1 MLTATV
7 LALLP
12 TLQTQPE
19 PPQDLPQVELTG
31 DNLIVD
37 RSCVIHIPKGLVIE
51 DADGDGIVHIAAPGI
66 TVQFAEGSV
75 LRGTDSGRAPDMYRG
90 YGVTLTGQ
98 SGVTI
103 SGLHATGLWC
113 GIRAAEANDLTI
125 ENSSFDDNRRD
136 RLKSTPE
143 AEDSSDWLWPH
154 ENDEGQWLSRY
165 GAAMAISRS
174 SKVTV
179 HDCKVRRGQNG
190 LILDR
195 VTESTVYDNDF
206 SFLSG
211 WGLAMW
217 RSSDN
222 MVSRNALDFCIRG
235 YSHDV
240 YNRGQD
246 SAGILM
252 FEQCSNN
259 TFGENSVTH
268 GGDGFFA
275 FAGKEALGE
284 HGKHKADWYKERGH
298 VHNSIQHNDFS
309 YAAAHGLELTF
320 SFRNRITENRFV
332 GNAICGIWGGYSSDT
347 FIAGNRFEA
356 NGDRGY
362 GLERG
367 GINIEHGSHNR
378 IQQNTFKDNK
388 CGIHLWW
395 DDDAGLLK
403 LPWAKTNGATSEGN
417 IIHSNSFVGGE
428 LGIHLRGKS
437 QTHIGK
443 NAHKDA
449 TRTLSTESDS
459 VVDPVLLEIM
469 WNRGPSDYP
478 GENRPV
484 GAREHLQ
491 GRENIIMTEWQ
502 PWDHTSPLIQS
513 INSSGPENT
522 YGVYNAP
529 KGLKIKVTGLDTV
542 GAWNEDHSIFTVSSA
557 KDGLHPY
564 ELRATAPG
572 FEQSLT
578 GTLRDLTWQVKFF
591 EWTAD
596 SDPRESIPTWRELSN
611 DVIPI
616 PLPSL
621 QFAYGGGGPSTLK
634 LVEDIGPDHFGMIAT
649 TRVQLPLGKWQI
661 ETVSDD
667 GVQVFVNGIDVI
679 NNWTWHPP
687 KTDTGTFLVGS
698 DDPVHIQV
706 EHFEIDGG
714 ATFKLTINKH
724 HE

>member
-1 MLTATV
+1 MIAATALTLL
-7 LALLP
+7 LAPQVEREP
-12 TLQTQPE
+12 TR
-19 PPQDLPQVELTG
+19 DLPQVGLIG
-31 DNLIVD
+31 DNLNVD
-37 RSCVIHIPKGLVIE
+37 RSCIIRIPKDLVIE
-51 DADGDGIVHIAAPGI
+51 DADGDGIIHITASDI
-66 TVQFAEGSV
+66 TVRFTEGSV
-75 LRGTDSGRAPDMYRG
+75 LRGTGPEKAPDLYRG
-90 YGVTLTGQ
+90 RGVTLTGQ

-103 SGLHATGLWC
+103 SGLRATGLRC
-113 GIRAAEANDLTI
+113 GIWATEANGLTV
-125 ENSSFDDNRRD
+125 ENCTFDDNRRD

-143 AEDSSDWLWPH
+143 AEDSSDWLRPH

-165 GAAMAISRS
+165 GGAVAISRS

-179 HDCKVRRGQNG
+179 RDCKVRRGQNG

-235 YSHDV
+235 YSHGV

-246 SAGILM
+246 SAGILL

-275 FAGKEALGE
+275 FAGQEALGE
-284 HGKHKADWYKERGH
+284 HGKHKPEWYKGRGH
-298 VHNSIQHNDFS
+298 VGNSIQHNDFS

-320 SFRNRITENRFV
+320 SFVNRITENRFV

-347 FIAGNRFEA
+347 FIALNHFEA

-403 LPWAKTNGATSEGN
+403 LPWAKTNGAASEEN
-417 IIHSNSFVGGE
+417 FIHTNSFEGGE
-428 LGIHLRGKS
+428 LAIHLRGKS
-437 QTHIGK
+437 QTYIGK
-443 NAHKDA
+443 NEHKDA
-449 TRTLSTESDS
+449 TKALSAESGS
-459 VVDPVLLEIM
+459 VVAPAKVEIM
-469 WNRGPSDYP
+469 FDGLNPDYP
-478 GENRPV
+478 GKTRPV
-484 GAREHLQ
+484 GARKHLR
-491 GRENIIMTEWQ
+491 GRGSIIMTEWQ

-513 INSSGPENT
+513 INNSGPENT
-522 YGVYNAP
+522 YRVYNAP
-529 KGLKIKVTGLDTV
+529 EGLKLNVTGLDTV
-542 GAWNEDHSIFTVSSA
+542 GAWNEDHSIFTVSSDKA
-557 KDGLHPY
+557 GLHPY
-564 ELRATAPG
+564 KLLASAPG
-572 FEQSLT
+572 FEQTLT
-578 GTLRDLTWQVKFF
+578 GTLRDLAWQVKFF
-591 EWTAD
+591 EWTAE
-596 SDPRESIPTWRELSN
+596 SDPRQSIPAWRELAS
-611 DVIPI
+611 DVTPI
-616 PLPSL
+616 SLPDL
-621 QFAYGGGGPSTLK
+621 QFAYGSGGPSTLK
-634 LVEDIGPDHFGMIAT
+634 LAEGLGSNHFGMIAT
-649 TRVQLPLGKWQI
+649 TKVQLPLGKWQI

-667 GVQVFVNGIDVI
+667 GVQVFVNGIHVI

-698 DDPVHIQV
+698 EDPVLIQA

-714 ATFKLTINKH
+714 ATFKLKISQH